1 MNKKRAF
8 TLIEIVVYCAIF
20 VTFAVSVIESMI
32 WINSKMSLEDSLTET
47 RNDNVYKIYFANI
60 YKRYKMNNQKI
71 ESNFRELI
79 SSSSVAYP
87 SLKEDKDT
95 GIILNQIQSD
105 VGIEKEKY
113 KVILFD
119 SIDNGV

>member
-1 MNKKRAF
+1 MNNKRAF

-32 WINSKMSLEDSLTET
+32 WINSKMSLEDSLTEI
-47 RNDNVYKIYFANI
+47 RSANVYKIYFANI
-60 YKRYKMNNQKI
+60 YKRYKINNKKI
-71 ESNFRELI
+71 EDGFKELI
-79 SSSSVAYP
+79 SSTSTI
-87 SLKEDKDT
+87 EEN

-105 VGIEKEKY
+105 VGGEREKY
-113 KVILFD
+113 KIILFD